1 MEKGSDKSMRCMLHL
16 MLIKMQIVCIKYNF
30 YNLINCAARQTL
42 DGAVPGEREREERAL
57 PTLPH
62 AALLADVGGPLSWR
76 QVP

>member
-1 MEKGSDKSMRCMLHL
+1 MGGEKGSDKSMRCMLHL
-16 MLIKMQIVCIKYNF
+16 MLIN
-30 YNLINCAARQTL
+30 NLINCAARQTP
-42 DGAVPGEREREERAL
+42 DGAVPGEREREREREERAL

>member
-1 MEKGSDKSMRCMLHL
+1 
-16 MLIKMQIVCIKYNF
+16 MQIVCIKYNF
-30 YNLINCAARQTL
+30 YNLINCAARQTP
-42 DGAVPGEREREERAL
+42 DGAVPGEREREEWAL